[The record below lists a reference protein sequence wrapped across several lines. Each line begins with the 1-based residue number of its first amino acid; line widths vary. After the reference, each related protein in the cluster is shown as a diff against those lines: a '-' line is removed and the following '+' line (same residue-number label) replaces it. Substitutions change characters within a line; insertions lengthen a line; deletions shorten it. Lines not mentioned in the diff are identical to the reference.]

1 MAVTSMQYLTTRV
14 QGQESGHRSYSS
26 TFRVFTDDVND
37 GASTVMVYSGLPKL
51 GDAYLW
57 GNSFD
62 YGARLNSLPVIRLEK
77 EDQSARKIW
86 IATCTYTTQGR
97 SQEEQPPD
105 DPLSHPWR
113 VSGDAD
119 EWTEEAETDITGKPL
134 MNSAFQQ
141 LRGKQVERFRSRRKL
156 TLSKNFPIV
165 NQLWIDHYEG
175 SINRSS
181 VQILGMLYPP
191 KHLYLRRITFTR
203 EWYAYGTPYF
213 PHTFQ
218 IDVKKDGFLRKIVD
232 KGTMKVKDGGDATDP
247 GDMVPILNDLTKDQM
262 ERYLNG
268 AAVPIS
274 DIANAVILNDPNGF
288 QLEDDEDW
296 NAIGF
301 PP

>member
-1 MAVTSMQYLTTRV
+1 MAVTRMDLLTTRV
-14 QGQESGHRSYSS
+14 QGQESAHRTYSS
-26 TFRVFTDDVND
+26 TFRLFTNDVND
-37 GASTVMVYSGLPKL
+37 GASTVMIYSGLPKL
-51 GDAYLW
+51 GDPYLW

-62 YGARLNSLPVIRLEK
+62 YGARMNALPVVRLER
-77 EDQSARKIW
+77 EDQSARKVW
-86 IATCTYTTQGR
+86 IATCTYTTMGR

-105 DPLSHPWR
+105 DPLSHPWK

-119 EWTEEAETDITGKPL
+119 EWTEEAQEDIYGTPL

-156 TLSKNFPIV
+156 TLSRNFPIV

-181 VQILGMLYPP
+181 VQILGMVYGPR
-191 KHLYLRRITFTR
+191 HLYMRRITFTR

-218 IDVKKDGFLRKIVD
+218 IDVNKDGFNRKIVD
-232 KGTMKVKDGGDATDP
+232 KGTMNVRVGGNPSVP
-247 GDMVPILNDLTKDQM
+247 GDMTAILDIVTQDQV

-268 AAVPIS
+268 
-274 DIANAVILNDPNGF
+274 NASPLATGALPVILKSPNGF

>member
-14 QGQESGHRSYSS
+14 QGQESAHRTYSS
-26 TFRVFTDDVND
+26 TFRLFTDSVND
-37 GASTVMVYSGLPKL
+37 GASTVMIYSGLPQL
-51 GDAYLW
+51 GDPYLW
-57 GNSFD
+57 GNSWD
-62 YGARLNSLPVIRLEK
+62 YGARMNSLPVVRLER
-77 EDQSARKIW
+77 EDQQARKIW
-86 IATCTYTTQGR
+86 IATCTYTTIGR
-97 SQEEQPPD
+97 QLEEQPPD
-105 DPLSHPWR
+105 NPLDHPWK

-119 EWTEEAETDITGKPL
+119 EWTEEAEKDINGSPL

-165 NQLWIDHYEG
+165 NQLWIDHFEG

-181 VQILGMLYPP
+181 VRILGMNYPP
-191 KHLYLRRITFTR
+191 NHLYMRRITFTR

-218 IDVKKDGFLRKIVD
+218 IDVHKDGFLRKIVD
-232 KGTMKVKDGGDATDP
+232 KGTMQLRDGGNPFNP
-247 GDMVPILNDLTKDQM
+247 GDMVPILNLQTKDQM

-268 AAVPIS
+268 AGGPIDNIADAVVL
-274 DIANAVILNDPNGF
+274 NAPDGF
-288 QLEDDEDW
+288 QLEEDEDW